1 MPLIEPT
8 AGGNGEGTQVP
19 GSSARSGKSR
29 AVPWAYFVVLTCLFS
44 GELWCLATLAGSSD
58 LHSHALLIPFISG
71 YLIWLRKRELPS
83 ALEPAPMIGVTIGS
97 VALVALGGLWWLG
110 RQGVVLSISDR
121 LSLSILAFVGLVIAG
136 VAGIMGRR
144 WLRAILF
151 PLCSLLFMVPLPDR
165 VVDLLETGS
174 QIASA
179 EAADI
184 LFALSGIAYVEE
196 GLVFHLPG
204 ISLRVAQ
211 ECSGIRS
218 SLVLLITGAYAA
230 NLLLRTTWRRWF
242 LVLFVIPLGIVR
254 NGLRILTIGLLCVH
268 VGPHMVDSPIHH
280 RGGPVFFVLSL
291 VPLLAVV
298 WWLRRGENRQQRKEN

>member
-1 MPLIEPT
+1 VL
-8 AGGNGEGTQVP
+8 
-19 GSSARSGKSR
+19 
-29 AVPWAYFVVLTCLFS
+29 WAYFVVLTCLFA
-44 GELWCLATLAGSSD
+44 GELGRLARLAGTSD
-58 LHSHALLIPFISG
+58 FHSHALLIPFVSG
-71 YLIWLRKRELPS
+71 YLIWLRKRDLPS
-83 ALEPAPMIGVTIGS
+83 AIEPAPVAGVTIGS
-97 VALVALGGLWWLG
+97 VALVALVGLWWLG
-110 RQGVVLSISDR
+110 RQGGILSISDR
-121 LSLSILAFVGLVIAG
+121 LSFSILAFVGLVIAG

-144 WLRAILF
+144 WLRSTLF

-174 QIASA
+174 QLASA
-179 EAADI
+179 EAANA
-184 LFALSGIAYVEE
+184 LFAFSGIAYVKEE
-196 GLVFHLPG
+196 AVFHLPG

-254 NGLRILTIGLLCVH
+254 NGFRILTIGLLCVH

-291 VPLLAVV
+291 IPLLAVV
-298 WWLRRGENRQQRKEN
+298 WWLRRGENRELGKEN